1 MAELNAT
8 VVTAELSSLSAS
20 VASLT
25 TQITN
30 GYGNLDSFYLLVV
43 GCLVFFMQAGFGML
57 EAGTVRAKNTKNIL
71 LKNMLD
77 ACIGAIIWWGWGYGV
92 AVCRYTYPPPRP
104 AAVA

>member
-1 MAELNAT
+1 MSEFNAT
-8 VVTAELSSLSAS
+8 LVTEQIATLN
-20 VASLT
+20 

-77 ACIGAIIWWGWGYGV
+77 ACIGAMIWWGWGYGV
-92 AVCRYTYPPPRP
+92 AVCPTHTFPPPRP